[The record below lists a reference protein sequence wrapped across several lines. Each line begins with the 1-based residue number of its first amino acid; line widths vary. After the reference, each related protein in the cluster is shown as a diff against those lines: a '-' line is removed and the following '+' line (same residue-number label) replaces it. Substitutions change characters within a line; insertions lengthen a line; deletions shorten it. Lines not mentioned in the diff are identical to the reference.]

1 MKQPENQSKKYATL
15 FADIDSGRIKIPQ
28 FQRDFVWDKAQT
40 AKLIDS
46 IIKGFPIGTFIF
58 WKTRERLRAIRNIGN
73 VELPEP
79 PKGDAVLYVL
89 DGQQRITSLYAV
101 RKGII
106 LTRDG
111 ESVDYKDLCVDLA
124 LVPDGEE
131 EVVLAEPQEGKRTIS
146 IHKLL
151 TGSLTSFLKSYS
163 EKELERIEIYQ
174 RRLTGYDFSVIEIA
188 DYEIDIACEIFTR
201 INTGGKAL
209 TLFEIMVAKT
219 YDLER
224 KFDLQERYDELI
236 DSEGTTK
243 DLEDANFETIPPVT
257 ILQCLAV
264 KVCGSIKRG
273 DILKMERDAVV
284 DAWPVVVG
292 SIFSAV
298 DFMRSHLG
306 VQVSRLLPYNTLLI
320 PLTYFF
326 ICQSK
331 APSTRQV
338 ALLRQYF
345 LWASLSNRFNSAVE
359 TKIETDLK
367 RIDAIVREEQPSYD
381 SEPLRLTV
389 EDFRHRPF
397 IATDAFCK
405 AVLCILVAQ
414 QPRSLVDN
422 GIVQIDNSWLKVA
435 SSRNFHH
442 FFPKAF
448 LKKRGVD
455 WRDANRL
462 ANIIL
467 VNADLN
473 KRVIRARAPSDYIK
487 EFQEKNPDMSK
498 ALSSHF
504 IGDPAAFGILVDD
517 YEVFITN
524 RATELLK
531 TVDAQLLVEKSSA

>member
-1 MKQPENQSKKYATL
+1 MKQPENQSKKYASL
-15 FADIDSGRIKIPQ
+15 FADIDCGRIKIPQ

-58 WKTRERLRAIRNIGN
+58 WKTRERLRALRNVGN
-73 VELPEP
+73 VTLPEP

-106 LTRDG
+106 ITRDG
-111 ESVDYKDLCVDLA
+111 EEMDYKDLCVDLS
-124 LVPDGEE
+124 LDPDGED
-131 EVVLAEPQEGKRTIS
+131 EVVLPEPIEGKRTIS
-146 IHKLL
+146 VHKLL
-151 TGSLTSFLKSYS
+151 TGTLLSFLKSYD
-163 EKELERIEIYQ
+163 ELELGRIEIYQ
-174 RRLTGYDFSVIEIA
+174 KRLTGYDFSVIEIA

-224 KFDLQERYDELI
+224 NFDLQERYDDLI
-236 DSEGTTK
+236 DSGGAAK
-243 DLEDANFETIPPVT
+243 DLEDANFETIPPITV
-257 ILQCLAV
+257 LQCVAA
-264 KVCGSIKRG
+264 KVSGSVKRG
-273 DILKMERDAVV
+273 DILRMDRDQVV
-284 DAWPVVVG
+284 VAWPTVVEA
-292 SIFSAV
+292 IFAAV
-298 DFMRSHLG
+298 DFMRAHLG

-320 PLTYFF
+320 PLAHFF
-326 ICQSK
+326 MLQSR
-331 APSTRQV
+331 APTPAQV
-338 ALLRQYF
+338 SLLKQYF

-367 RIDAIVREEQPSYD
+367 RIEFIVQGKAPSYE
-381 SEPLRLTV
+381 SEPLRLTP

-405 AVLCILVAQ
+405 AVLCVLVAQ
-414 QPRSLVDN
+414 RPLSLIDN
-422 GIVQIDNSWLKVA
+422 GVVQIDNSWLKVA

-442 FFPKAF
+442 FYPKAF

-462 ANIIL
+462 VNIVL
-467 VNADLN
+467 VSADLN
-473 KRVIRARAPSDYIK
+473 KRVIKARAPSDYVAD
-487 EFQEKNPDMSK
+487 FQKKNPAIAT
-498 ALSSHF
+498 ALESHL
-504 IGDPAAFGILVDD
+504 IGDPVSFGITTDD
-517 YEVFITN
+517 YDIFLTE
-524 RATELLK
+524 RANKIHELVQSL
-531 TVDAQLLVEKSSA
+531 LLVPPAT